1 MLKKETFLRINKKIV
16 ISMLII
22 CLILYSAIG
31 FFNISHAASSRAN
44 YTSLD
49 ENRYP
54 GYNNLIKS
62 LKSKYSNWNF
72 VILYTGLDW
81 NQVIK
86 SENSGHGT
94 SPKNLISNK
103 KGEWNCAIC
112 GDRYY
117 DNEAHNWKC
126 ASEKTVA
133 YKMDPRNIINETD
146 IFQFEQSKF
155 IEGVHT
161 IDGVMN
167 MTAGTFLKER
177 VTAEALVNA
186 CKNVNISPYQ
196 VVSRLIQEQGANG
209 STMSRGKEVNGK
221 KYYNVFNVGAIGN
234 GSSQI
239 IQNATNHAV
248 SQGWDTMEKSILGGI
263 DFLKSKYIGKMQ
275 DTLYLQKFDVD
286 DNYGLYSNQY
296 MQNIDAPKTEASRV
310 KTAYT
315 KINKLNSNLTF
326 VIPVYE
332 NMPRTVS
339 EQPSSAEVYPIN
351 VEIRYNGTNI
361 RSAPS
366 LSASI
371 VKSANAGDVLLSV
384 ERSMEAEGWDKIVLQ
399 DGRIAY
405 VVATHIKQIDDVV
418 NWNEQITIKSATVLR
433 NGPGNAHRQVTNLDK
448 GQIVTKIASNM
459 YLVDGVYWDRVKLS
473 DGRQGFI
480 PSSTA
485 SNIDT
490 SDIVMVTS
498 SNGINLRQAPG
509 INSVKIRGIAYGV
522 NLTRIEKATT
532 KVDGYYWDKVI
543 TQDGVIGYVA
553 RDYIREIAQ
562 QNHMNKDDASLRLTI
577 EPSVSVENIKS
588 TYGNKVTKI
597 TNKDGAD
604 IFTGAI
610 GTGAKVTIEGKVFT
624 VVKLGDVDG
633 DGIVDIIDM
642 ALIKRHLNG
651 TQMLSGD
658 FKLAGKITKDSNEI
672 DIIDM
677 ALIKR
682 QLMGTQDI
690 TL

>member
-1 MLKKETFLRINKKIV
+1 MEMFFKFNKKII

-22 CLILYSAIG
+22 CLILYSTTG
-31 FFNISHAASSRAN
+31 FFHISQAASSRAN

-54 GYNNLIKS
+54 GYNKLINA
-62 LKSKYSNWNF
+62 LKSKYNNWNF

-86 SENSGHGT
+86 SENSGHGS

-117 DNEAHNWKC
+117 DNEEHAWKC
-126 ASEKTVA
+126 ASEKTIA
-133 YKMDPRNIINETD
+133 YKMDPRNILNETD

-155 IEGVHT
+155 IESVHT

-167 MTAGTFLKER
+167 MTANTFLKER
-177 VTAEALVNA
+177 ATAEALVNA
-186 CKNVNISPYQ
+186 CRTANISPYQ

-209 STMSRGKEVNGK
+209 STMSKGKEVNGK
-221 KYYNVFNVGAIGN
+221 KYYNVFNVGATGN
-234 GSSQI
+234 SSAQI
-239 IQNATNHAV
+239 IQNATNYAV

-286 DNYGLYSNQY
+286 DNYGLYANQY
-296 MQNIDAPKTEASRV
+296 MQNIDAPKTEANRV
-310 KTAYT
+310 KNAYT

-332 NMPRTVS
+332 NMPKTPS

-351 VEIRYNGTNI
+351 VSIRYSGTNI

-371 VKSANAGDVLLSV
+371 VKTANAGEVLLSV
-384 ERSMEAEGWDKIVLQ
+384 ERSMEAEGWDKVVLS

-418 NWNEQITIKSATVLR
+418 NCNEKMTIKSSTILR
-433 NGPGNAHRQVTNLDK
+433 NGPGNAHRQVTNLAQ
-448 GQIVTKIASNM
+448 GQIVTKIASSQ
-459 YLVDGVYWDRVKLS
+459 YFVDGVHWDRVKLS

-480 PSSTA
+480 PNTTA
-485 SNIDT
+485 SNLDT
-490 SDIVMVTS
+490 SDVVMVIS

-509 INSVKIRGIAYGV
+509 TSSNKIRGIAYGV
-522 NLTRIEKATT
+522 NLTRIEKATN

-543 TQDGVIGYVA
+543 TQDGIIGYVA
-553 RDYIREIAQ
+553 RDYIREVAQ
-562 QNHMNKDDASLRLTI
+562 QNHMKKDDAKAQLTI
-577 EPSVSVENIKS
+577 EPSVTVEHIKN
-588 TYGNKVTKI
+588 TYGNKVSKI
-597 TNKDGAD
+597 TNQNGAE
-604 IFTGAI
+604 ISSGTI
-610 GTGAKVTIEGKVFT
+610 GTGSKVTIDGKVYT
-624 VVKLGDVDG
+624 VIKLGDVSG
-633 DGIVDIIDM
+633 DGMVDAKDALRILKYAIGQYEIKNEYFTASDIDKNGVVDAKDALRVLKNSIGEFDII
-642 ALIKRHLNG
+642 I
-651 TQMLSGD
+651 
-658 FKLAGKITKDSNEI
+658 
-672 DIIDM
+672 
-677 ALIKR
+677 
-682 QLMGTQDI
+682 
-690 TL
+690 